1 MVAAKG
7 FQVAALVNPSGTQYS
22 AYLLYGSDAGLISE
36 RGMALAK
43 AIAAADSPPG
53 EIIRLDDADVESD
66 PERLSLELM
75 TVPMFGGRKIVRAET
90 GRRLNAQMLKPFI
103 EAQSL
108 AGVLIVEAGNLKKD
122 DSLRNAFERS
132 ANAAAI
138 ACYQDDSKN
147 LDTII
152 QDVLKPHGL
161 SISPGAR
168 QQLIMRLGADR
179 VLSRGEIEKLALYA
193 RGKREITEDDVEAV
207 VADAAELTLDRVANA
222 AAAGEKLRAVE
233 ELHRAL
239 AAGESAQAII
249 LALQRHLVRLHRL
262 HAIVRSGKPV
272 DQAIKE
278 FRPPIHFKQADAIKT
293 QLRLWRPEPL
303 EKALQGIAQTA
314 RSARRSS
321 NLEDLLAERLVLS
334 LSGLAQPQK

>member
-1 MVAAKG
+1 MVAVKG
-7 FQVAALVNPSGTQYS
+7 FQVAALVKPSGTRYS

-53 EIIRLDDADVESD
+53 EIVRLDDADVESD

-90 GRRLNAQMLKPFI
+90 GRRINTQMLKPFL

-122 DSLRNAFERS
+122 DSLRTAFEKS

-138 ACYQDDSKN
+138 ACYQDDERSI
-147 LDTII
+147 DSII
-152 QDVLKPHGL
+152 HDVLTQHNL
-161 SISPGAR
+161 SISSGAR
-168 QQLIMRLGADR
+168 LQLISRLGADR
-179 VLSRGEIEKLALYA
+179 ALSRGEIEKLALYA

-207 VADAAELTLDRVANA
+207 VADAAELTLDRVANT
-222 AAAGEKLRAVE
+222 AAAGERLRAVE

-249 LALQRHLVRLHRL
+249 LALQRHFARLHRL
-262 HAIVRSGKPV
+262 HAIVGSGKSV
-272 DQAIKE
+272 DQAIRD
-278 FRPPIHFKQADAIKT
+278 FRPPIHFKQADAIKA
-293 QLRLWRPEPL
+293 QLRLWRSEPL
-303 EKALQGIAQTA
+303 EKALLGISQTA

-334 LSGLAQPQK
+334 LSGLARPQK